1 VADRGQYYLRKTN
14 HCTLQL
20 SALLL
25 REVRQRL
32 WHTCTVKLT
41 HTSCRKK
48 DTQKQFV
55 FAPDQSPPFSTSV
68 TLCRP
73 AHPHNYAPT
82 AHHVLSRTCLRTI
95 TPPRATRG
103 LDSSQTPPA
112 TCAITKQP
120 HTPIRLR
127 PYDSAGLTTP
137 APPLPMLPS
146 ALRLLYR
153 TRQLPQS
160 ATRSRIPHPL
170 GHSPRGQTQAARTRT
185 SPSTSS
191 PPLRTRAPNLPAPG
205 TTR

>member
-1 VADRGQYYLRKTN
+1 MLAAARRTPRSSSSSHRTSPLRC
-14 HCTLQL
+14 HP
-20 SALLL
+20 L
-25 REVRQRL
+25 RNCPTFPLRI
-32 WHTCTVKLT
+32 
-41 HTSCRKK
+41 
-48 DTQKQFV
+48 
-55 FAPDQSPPFSTSV
+55 STSV

-103 LDSSQTPPA
+103 LDNNQMPPA
-112 TCAITKQP
+112 TCAITKHQT
-120 HTPIRLR
+120 TPMRLR
-127 PYDSAGLTTP
+127 PYDPAGLTTP
-137 APPLPMLPS
+137 APQLRTSTS

-153 TRQLPQS
+153 TRLLPRS
-160 ATRSRIPHPL
+160 ATRSRTPHQP